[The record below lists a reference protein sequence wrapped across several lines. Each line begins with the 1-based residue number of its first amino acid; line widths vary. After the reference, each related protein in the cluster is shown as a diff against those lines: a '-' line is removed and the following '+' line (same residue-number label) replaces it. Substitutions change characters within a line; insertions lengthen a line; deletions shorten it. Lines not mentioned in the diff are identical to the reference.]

1 MTSSA
6 LEPVVRN
13 HDQDDSDHHNDYY
26 SDYYSDHSRHA
37 LGSVPDIAGVAILA
51 SCALW
56 ALISAM
62 GRTARPEGV
71 LLAVLAVAAG
81 YACGRIA
88 GSLLPVAC
96 GAAAGLAG
104 LGLTLATRTGSSVH
118 QGLDAAQLTLA
129 TGAACC
135 AAWAARRTA
144 HRLALWL
151 LALTITLTAVVSG
164 PTAGWAASGAV
175 LLCSLA
181 AALPRRL
188 AGLAAL
194 ALVAA
199 LGVVGCWAVAAD
211 AVPGGLPPSLR
222 SHLTEHRL
230 HLWQDAAHLAGT
242 NPVRGAGPDL
252 FAELSPTA
260 SASPEP
266 ETRPHSAP
274 LQQAAGQGLP
284 GVALLGAAFAWLLY
298 ALWRSPRSTPIA
310 LTAAAALTALAV
322 EASLGNALSFPQVT
336 AGAGLLAG
344 LATARHLESPTPP
357 PRPAP

>member
-13 HDQDDSDHHNDYY
+13 HDQDDSDHY
-26 SDYYSDHSRHA
+26 SNHYSQP
-37 LGSVPDIAGVAILA
+37 LGSLPDIAGVAILA

-104 LGLTLATRTGSSVH
+104 LGLALAGWNDPSGH

-144 HRLALWL
+144 LRLALWL

-164 PTAGWAASGAV
+164 PPAGWVASGTV

-181 AALPRRL
+181 AARLRRRL
-188 AGLAAL
+188 AALAAL

-199 LGVVGCWAVAAD
+199 VAVGGCWAVAAD
-211 AVPGGLPPSLR
+211 AVPGGLPRPLR
-222 SHLTEHRL
+222 SHLTEHRIRM
-230 HLWQDAAHLAGT
+230 WQDAAHLARAD
-242 NPVRGAGPDL
+242 PVRGAGPDR
-252 FAELSPTA
+252 FGELSPA
-260 SASPEP
+260 AAQSPEP
-266 ETRPHSAP
+266 DPTPHSAP

-298 ALWRSPRSTPIA
+298 ALWRSPRSTPVV

-344 LATARHLESPTPP
+344 LATARPP
-357 PRPAP
+357 DGTVP

>member
-13 HDQDDSDHHNDYY
+13 HDRDDSDHYNDHYGQ
-26 SDYYSDHSRHA
+26 A
-37 LGSVPDIAGVAILA
+37 LGSLPDIAGVAILA

-56 ALISAM
+56 ALICAM

-104 LGLTLATRTGSSVH
+104 LGLTLAGWSGPGGH
-118 QGLDAAQLTLA
+118 QGLEAAQLTLA

-144 HRLALWL
+144 LRLALWL
-151 LALTITLTAVVSG
+151 LAVTITLTAVVSG
-164 PTAGWAASGAV
+164 PPAGWAASGAV
-175 LLCSLA
+175 LLYSLA
-181 AALPRRL
+181 AARLRRRL

-199 LGVVGCWAVAAD
+199 VGVGGCWAVAAD
-211 AVPGGLPPSLR
+211 AVPGGLPRPLR
-222 SHLTEHRL
+222 SHLTEHRIRM
-230 HLWQDAAHLAGT
+230 WQDAAHLAAA
-242 NPVRGAGPDL
+242 NPVRGAGPDR
-252 FAELSPTA
+252 FAELSPA
-260 SASPEP
+260 AAQSPEP
-266 ETRPHSAP
+266 DTTPHSAP

-298 ALWRSPRSTPIA
+298 ALWRSPRSTPVV

-344 LATARHLESPTPP
+344 LATARHPEEPP
-357 PRPAP
+357 PRTTP

>member
-6 LEPVVRN
+6 LEPVVREY
-13 HDQDDSDHHNDYY
+13 DQDHGTDHYSTDHDSQ
-26 SDYYSDHSRHA
+26 S

-88 GSLLPVAC
+88 GSLLPVLC

-104 LGLTLATRTGSSVH
+104 LGLALATDTGPGGH
-118 QGLDAAQLTLA
+118 QGLATAELTLA
-129 TGAACC
+129 TGAVCC
-135 AAWAARRTA
+135 AAWAARRPTL
-144 HRLALWL
+144 RLALWL
-151 LALTITLTAVVSG
+151 LALTITLTAVVTG
-164 PTAGWAASGAV
+164 PPAGWVASGAV

-181 AALPRRL
+181 AARLRRRL

-199 LGVVGCWAVAAD
+199 VGVGGCWAVAAD

-222 SHLTEHRL
+222 AHLTEHRVR
-230 HLWQDAAHLAGT
+230 LWQDAAHLAAT
-242 NPVRGAGPDL
+242 NPVRGTGPDR
-252 FAELSPTA
+252 FAELSPA
-260 SASPEP
+260 VAASPEP
-266 ETRPHSAP
+266 ETTPHSAP

-284 GVALLGAAFAWLLY
+284 GVALLAAAFAWLLY

-322 EASLGNALSFPQVT
+322 EASLGNALSFPQIT

-344 LATARHLESPTPP
+344 LATASLPEEPP
-357 PRPAP
+357 ARTVP

>member
-6 LEPVVRN
+6 LEPVVREY
-13 HDQDDSDHHNDYY
+13 DQDHGTDHY
-26 SDYYSDHSRHA
+26 SRPV
-37 LGSVPDIAGVAILA
+37 GSVPDIAGVAILA

-88 GSLLPVAC
+88 GSLLPVVC

-104 LGLTLATRTGSSVH
+104 LGLALATDTGPSGH
-118 QGLDAAQLTLA
+118 QGLAAAQLTLA

-135 AAWAARRTA
+135 AAWAARRPA
-144 HRLALWL
+144 LRLALWL
-151 LALTITLTAVVSG
+151 LALTITLTAVVTG
-164 PTAGWAASGAV
+164 PPAGWAASGAV

-181 AALPRRL
+181 AARLRRRL

-199 LGVVGCWAVAAD
+199 VGVGGCWAVAAD

-222 SHLTEHRL
+222 AHLTEHRVR
-230 HLWQDAAHLAGT
+230 LWQDAAHLAVT
-242 NPVRGAGPDL
+242 NPVRGTGPDR
-252 FAELSPTA
+252 FAELSPA
-260 SASPEP
+260 VARSPEP
-266 ETRPHSAP
+266 ETTPHSAP

-284 GVALLGAAFAWLLY
+284 GVALLAAAFAWLLY

-322 EASLGNALSFPQVT
+322 EASLGNALSFPQIT

-344 LATARHLESPTPP
+344 LATASLPEDPSSPTPLHP
-357 PRPAP
+357 TRAAP

>member
-1 MTSSA
+1 MQDHDQ
-6 LEPVVRN
+6 N
-13 HDQDDSDHHNDYY
+13 HDSEHRSQ
-26 SDYYSDHSRHA
+26 A

-56 ALISAM
+56 ALICAM

-96 GAAAGLAG
+96 AAAAAVAG
-104 LGLTLATRTGSSVH
+104 LGLAVATRPGPTGH
-118 QGLDAAQLTLA
+118 QGLDAAQFTLA

-135 AAWAARRTA
+135 AAWAAGRTA
-144 HRLALWL
+144 LRPALWL
-151 LALTITLTAVVSG
+151 LAVTITLTAVVSG
-164 PTAGWAASGAV
+164 PPAGWAASGAV

-181 AALPRRL
+181 AARPRRRL

-194 ALVAA
+194 GLVAA
-199 LGVVGCWAVAAD
+199 VAVGGCWAVAAG
-211 AVPGGLPPSLR
+211 AVPGGLPISLR
-222 SHLTEHRL
+222 SHLTEHRIRM
-230 HLWQDAAHLAGT
+230 WQDAAHLARA
-242 NPVRGAGPDL
+242 NPVLGAGPDL
-252 FAELSPTA
+252 FAELSPA
-260 SASPEP
+260 AAQAPAP
-266 ETRPHSAP
+266 ETTPHSAP

-284 GVALLGAAFAWLLY
+284 GVALLGTAFVWMLY
-298 ALWRSPRSTPIA
+298 ALWRSPRSTPVV

-344 LATARHLESPTPP
+344 LATARPLEDPTA
-357 PRPAP
+357 PAQTVP

>member
-6 LEPVVRN
+6 LGPVVQE
-13 HDQDDSDHHNDYY
+13 HDRDHDSEHR
-26 SDYYSDHSRHA
+26 SRA
-37 LGSVPDIAGVAILA
+37 LGSAPDIAGVAILA
-51 SCALW
+51 FCALW

-96 GAAAGLAG
+96 AAAAGLAG
-104 LGLTLATRTGSSVH
+104 LGLALATRTGPSGH

-135 AAWAARRTA
+135 AAWAARGAALRS
-144 HRLALWL
+144 ALWL

-164 PTAGWAASGAV
+164 PPAGGAASGAV

-181 AALPRRL
+181 AARLRRR
-188 AGLAAL
+188 LAAL
-194 ALVAA
+194 AA
-199 LGVVGCWAVAAD
+199 LGLIAAIAVGGCWAVAAG
-211 AVPGGLPPSLR
+211 AVPGALPSSLR
-222 SHLTEHRL
+222 SHLTEHRIR
-230 HLWQDAAHLAGT
+230 LWQDAAHLTAAD
-242 NPVRGAGPDL
+242 PLRGAGPDL
-252 FAELSPTA
+252 FAELSPA
-260 SASPEP
+260 AAASPEA
-266 ETRPHSAP
+266 EITPHSAP

-284 GVALLGAAFAWLLY
+284 GVALLGAAFAWMLY
-298 ALWRSPRSTPIA
+298 ALWRSPRSTPVA

-322 EASLGNALSFPQVT
+322 EATLGNALSFPQVT

-344 LATARHLESPTPP
+344 LATARHLQA
-357 PRPAP
+357 AP

>member
-6 LEPVVRN
+6 LGPVVQD
-13 HDQDDSDHHNDYY
+13 HDRGHDSDHR
-26 SDYYSDHSRHA
+26 SQA
-37 LGSVPDIAGVAILA
+37 LGSAPDIAGVAIFA

-56 ALISAM
+56 ALITAM

-71 LLAVLAVAAG
+71 LLAVLAVGAG

-96 GAAAGLAG
+96 AAAAALAG
-104 LGLTLATRTGSSVH
+104 LGLTLATGSNGH
-118 QGLDAAQLTLA
+118 QGLGAAQPTLA

-135 AAWAARRTA
+135 AAWAARRPA
-144 HRLALWL
+144 LRLALWL
-151 LALTITLTAVVSG
+151 LALTITLTAVVSA
-164 PTAGWAASGAV
+164 PPAGWAASGAV

-181 AALPRRL
+181 AARLRRRL
-188 AGLAAL
+188 AALTVL

-199 LGVVGCWAVAAD
+199 VAVVGCWAVAAD
-211 AVPGGLPPSLR
+211 AVPGGLPRSLR
-222 SHLTEHRL
+222 SHLTEHRIR
-230 HLWQDAAHLAGT
+230 LWHDAAHLAGA

-252 FAELSPTA
+252 FTELSPTA
-260 SASPEP
+260 ARSPAP
-266 ETRPHSAP
+266 ETTPHSAP

-298 ALWRSPRSTPIA
+298 GLWRSPRSTPA
-310 LTAAAALTALAV
+310 VLTAAVALTALAV

-344 LATARHLESPTPP
+344 LATARPPDPP
-357 PRPAP
+357 PQPLP

>member
-6 LEPVVRN
+6 LEPAVQDHGRY
-13 HDQDDSDHHNDYY
+13 HDTDQRSQ
-26 SDYYSDHSRHA
+26 A
-37 LGSVPDIAGVAILA
+37 PGSAPDIAGVAILA

-88 GSLLPVAC
+88 GSLLPVA
-96 GAAAGLAG
+96 GAAAAGLAG
-104 LGLTLATRTGSSVH
+104 LGLVLATRLGPDGH
-118 QGLDAAQLTLA
+118 QGPDAAQLTLA

-144 HRLALWL
+144 LRLALWL
-151 LALTITLTAVVSG
+151 LALAIMLTAVVGGS
-164 PTAGWAASGAV
+164 PAGWVASGAV
-175 LLCSLA
+175 LLCSVA
-181 AALPRRL
+181 AARPRRRL
-188 AGLAAL
+188 AALAAL

-199 LGVVGCWAVAAD
+199 VAVGGCWAVAAD
-211 AVPGGLPPSLR
+211 AVPGGLPRPLR
-222 SHLTEHRL
+222 SHLTEHRIRM
-230 HLWQDAAHLAGT
+230 WQDAAHLAGA

-252 FAELSPTA
+252 FAELSPA
-260 SASPEP
+260 AAESSEP
-266 ETRPHSAP
+266 DTTPHSAP

-298 ALWRSPRSTPIA
+298 ALWRSPRPTPVV

-344 LATARHLESPTPP
+344 LATARRLENPADPFPTPLH
-357 PRPAP
+357 PARAVP